1 MAETKDVKK
10 KNLANKTKRAIAKD
24 LILALAITAVLMVA
38 SSTAIGLLSLLFGVT
53 DPRVIGMLGFFNG
66 FFIYVVYLRVKLV
79 QAIQTNYKKYVEG
92 LKEIENEK
100 S

>member
-1 MAETKDVKK
+1 MDKEIKK
-10 KNLANKTKRAIAKD
+10 KKLATKTKWAIAKE
-24 LILALAITAVLMVA
+24 LFIAMMITAGLMTAGSVVIGIA
-38 SSTAIGLLSLLFGVT
+38 SLSVGVT
-53 DPRVIGMLGFFNG
+53 DPTIIGALGFFNG

-79 QAIQTNYKKYVEG
+79 SVIQSNYKKYVEE